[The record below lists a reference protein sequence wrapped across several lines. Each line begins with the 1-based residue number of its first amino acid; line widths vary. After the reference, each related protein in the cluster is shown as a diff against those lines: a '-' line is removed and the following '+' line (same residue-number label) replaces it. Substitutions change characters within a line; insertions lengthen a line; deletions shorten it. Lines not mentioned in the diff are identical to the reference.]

1 MAIAVVHVKAPC
13 RSSRVACAGKRP
25 HFGSAGAAR
34 NCFVPRAGLTSAA
47 TKTVEAPPRMTS
59 PETPTIFKSL
69 QRAIEAHVYRQI
81 VRDRLNRLRYGA
93 GAPLSAMAI
102 YPRPRAITHSYA
114 RTKGMPRLGRQ
125 QSGMVRGGD
134 WDQSRS
140 DISKST
146 KLVSC
151 RMRWIDGADWH
162 ETPIVRQMVEQ
173 IGRGL
178 APDGCRSREDVL
190 ARYRRLDRIFEETRA
205 RGRLLDMDELPDF
218 HYRRAHGATLV
229 HIARDG
235 TCLRS
240 GGGAHRFAI
249 AHILDLPEMPAQ
261 LGVIHPE
268 ALKAGHLDRLR
279 KSTLR
284 LQAPKP
290 GRLS

>member
-1 MAIAVVHVKAPC
+1 MDKN
-13 RSSRVACAGKRP
+13 S
-25 HFGSAGAAR
+25 
-34 NCFVPRAGLTSAA
+34 
-47 TKTVEAPPRMTS
+47 TS
-59 PETPTIFKSL
+59 PALSLRHRL
-69 QRAIEAHVYRQI
+69 QRAIEAHVYRQT
-81 VRDRLNRLRYGA
+81 VRDWLNRLRFGDR
-93 GAPLSAMAI
+93 APISAMAI
-102 YPRPRAITHSYA
+102 YPRPRDITHTYA
-114 RTKGMPRLGRQ
+114 HRKGLPRLGRQ
-125 QSGMVRGGD
+125 KSGMVLGGD
-134 WDQSRS
+134 WDKSRN
-140 DISKST
+140 DMTNNT

-151 RMRWIDGADWH
+151 RMRWIDGADWD

-190 ARYRRLDRIFEETRA
+190 ARYRQLDRIFEETRA

-249 AHILDLPEMPAQ
+249 AHILDLAEMPAQ

-279 KSTLR
+279 KSALR
-284 LQAPKP
+284 PQAPKP